1 MQLHQQQFEQQVL
14 ANLDNSLNAYRNGD
28 PSFFDYFAKNATIFS
43 VDSSEP
49 IVGREAYRKKF
60 AASLTG
66 NKRDETV
73 LDRTIQIVGDKAV
86 VAQTAQIKQSDMTAN
101 IRQTIVFGETDEGL
115 KMLHLHTAL
124 IGPLM
129 PDQIPTT
136 PEAIRIINEKIAVAA
151 AVVGVAQ

>member
-1 MQLHQQQFEQQVL
+1 V
-14 ANLDNSLNAYRNGD
+14 
-28 PSFFDYFAKNATIFS
+28 
-43 VDSSEP
+43 
-49 IVGREAYRKKF
+49 VGREAYRKKF
-60 AASLTG
+60 LSSLTS

-86 VAQTAQIKQSDMTAN
+86 VAQSAQIKQSDVTAN
-101 IRQTIVFGETDEGL
+101 VRQTIVFGETDEGL

-136 PEAIRIINEKIAVAA
+136 PKSIRIINEKIAVAA
-151 AVVGVAQ
+151 AVLGVAQ

>member
-1 MQLHQQQFEQQVL
+1 MEHQQFEQQVL
-14 ANLDNSLNAYRNGD
+14 ASLDNSLNAYRNGD

-43 VDSSEP
+43 VDSTEP
-49 IVGREAYRKKF
+49 VVGREAYRKKF

-66 NKRDETV
+66 NKRDETI
-73 LDRTIQIVGDKAV
+73 LDRSVQIIGDKAV
-86 VAQTAQIKQSDMTAN
+86 IAQTAQIKQSDMTAN
-101 IRQTIVFGETDEGL
+101 IRQTIVFGETEEGL

-136 PEAIRIINEKIAVAA
+136 PGSIRIINEKIAVAA
-151 AVVGVAQ
+151 AVLGVAQ

>member
-1 MQLHQQQFEQQVL
+1 MEHQQQFEQQVL
-14 ANLDNSLNAYRNGD
+14 ASLDSSLNAYKNGD

-49 IVGREAYRKKF
+49 VVGREAYRKKF
-60 AASLTG
+60 LSSLTS

-86 VAQTAQIKQSDMTAN
+86 VAQSAQIKQSDVTAN
-101 IRQTIVFGETDEGL
+101 VRQTIVFGETDEGL

-136 PEAIRIINEKIAVAA
+136 PKSIRIINEKIAVAA
-151 AVVGVAQ
+151 AVLGVAQ